1 MAAAMSKDDFLND
14 WKKHPMRKPKVASL
28 ILHCSVG
35 ESGEALERVRKII
48 ESISGMKTKETRA
61 KRTFREFGIRKGEP
75 IGAMVT
81 IRDQQKIKD
90 LIPRLFDVRDNKI
103 SKRAFD
109 REGNFGFGIREHIDI
124 PGTKYDPNLG
134 VTGLDVLIRLER
146 PGYRVKRRFRSPK
159 KIPVKHR
166 ISREEAIVFA
176 ETELGLI
183 VE

>member
-1 MAAAMSKDDFLND
+1 MTVTKDEILKD
-14 WKKHPMRKPKVASL
+14 WEQNKMRKPKVASL
-28 ILHCSVG
+28 TLHCCVG
-35 ESGEALERVRKII
+35 ESGEALERVKKII
-48 ESISGMKTKETRA
+48 ESIAKMKSIETRA
-61 KRTFREFGIRKGEP
+61 KRTFREFGVRKDEP
-75 IGAMVT
+75 IGTLVT
-81 IRDQQKIKD
+81 IRNQEKIKE
-90 LIPRLFDVRDNKI
+90 LIPRLFYPRDNKL

-134 VTGLDVLIRLER
+134 VTGLDVQIRLER
-146 PGYRVKRRFRSPK
+146 PGYRVKRRFRVPT

-176 ETELGLI
+176 ETELGII